1 MEYWFVILLAVIAI
15 IAIGILLFFELMGE
29 DAGQLMKKKH
39 KRGKYIN
46 DQTAVICQTIK
57 DTIDSGS
64 AYTLFVEYLFTNHK
78 QFLEYVRDTL
88 SDISRAYNSG
98 NLGGLDSCINDAKEM
113 RIELKD
119 QLAAQRECLATI
131 DRFNYVESSVW
142 IHLSNNCRFAIND
155 GVKRMAE
162 VCKEY
167 LENYNLPFPDTYN
180 EQLEYLLGDICN
192 ICNTCLSLI
201 GTNDIS
207 DMRELPKRMSIILDE
222 SYTHTRRLY
231 ELIHDGRSNFGE
243 EKVIAL
249 KFALNAFQELHDII
263 YTLRRFVL
271 ANLCL
276 TLSLQ

>member
-1 MEYWFVILLAVIAI
+1 MEYWFVILLAVIAVV
-15 IAIGILLFFELMGE
+15 AIGILLFFELMGD
-29 DAGQLMKKKH
+29 DATRVLKKKH

-57 DTIDSGS
+57 DTIDSNS

-98 NLGGLDSCINDAKEM
+98 NIPGLEGCVNEAVEM

-119 QLAAQRECLATI
+119 QLEAQNECLKTI
-131 DRFNYVESSVW
+131 DRYNYVESSVW
-142 IHLSNNCRFAIND
+142 IHLANNCRFAIND
-155 GVKRMAE
+155 GVRRMAE
-162 VCKEY
+162 VCIEY
-167 LENYNLPFPDTYN
+167 STKYNSPFPDAYN

-201 GTNDIS
+201 GTNDITA
-207 DMRELPKRMSIILDE
+207 MRELRKRMSIILDE
-222 SYTHTRRLY
+222 SYTHTSRLY
-231 ELIHDGRSNFGE
+231 ELIHDGRSNFNE
-243 EKVIAL
+243 SKVISL
-249 KFALNAFQELHDII
+249 KYALNAFQELHDII